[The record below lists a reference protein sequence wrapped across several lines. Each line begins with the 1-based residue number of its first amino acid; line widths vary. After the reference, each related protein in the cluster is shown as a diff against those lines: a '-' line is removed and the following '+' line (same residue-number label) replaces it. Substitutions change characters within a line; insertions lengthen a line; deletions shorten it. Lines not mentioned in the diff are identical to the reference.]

1 MEKETPLLENLTAEE
16 CRKVNKL
23 FEGLP
28 YSPAEVETAKL
39 VAFRITEAARLGFQ
53 ECVIYAKLSGKLKG
67 CLRENG
73 FRVIDAWK
81 VGQRGSCWVDF
92 DDVAI
97 ICWGDN
103 LPNEEILSGLFLSK
117 ELATEEYERRQADIR
132 KSEAI
137 KSAEMDRLIAEARR
151 KYSIGNDSILVL
163 AAIAL
168 FIGLL
173 LAGISAICH
182 P

>member
-1 MEKETPLLENLTAEE
+1 
-16 CRKVNKL
+16 
-23 FEGLP
+23 LP
-28 YSPAEVETAKL
+28 S
-39 VAFRITEAARLGFQ
+39 
-53 ECVIYAKLSGKLKG
+53 
-67 CLRENG
+67 
-73 FRVIDAWK
+73 
-81 VGQRGSCWVDF
+81 
-92 DDVAI
+92 
-97 ICWGDN
+97 
-103 LPNEEILSGLFLSK
+103 EEILSGLFLSK

-151 KYSIGNDSILVL
+151 KYSIGFDSILVL